1 VNKKNDTDTSSS
13 NGEKSIIDT
22 YRVYFNH
29 QSYQVSIIVLAFNGS
44 LIAWM
49 LFISILALIYR
60 NFFEK
65 HFDLEAY
72 QAKQELKEVRLKKE
86 EED

>member
-1 VNKKNDTDTSSS
+1 MNKKNDTDTLSS

-29 QSYQVSIIVLAFNGS
+29 QSYQVSIIVLAFSGF

-60 NFFEK
+60 HLFEK